1 MGFSQTRNKLASES
15 LPLRGVLDEFR
26 TALREEILA
35 AQRSSSSNAVQL
47 KNGRRIAGASA
58 SFQYAFAVDSV
69 LNAPG
74 DAPGHLIVPEKGR
87 VPTTI
92 ISTEGLTITISL
104 GIDLGSFV
112 PSARLETD
120 LTFLLEKLIE
130 RVEALNGK
138 SNCAGDRILGFAAVS
153 GAPELLS
160 VKGFNPEQNDAI
172 ASSLGRYDFH
182 LGPGRH
188 GKNYNNRRDCCRV
201 TQAAQIGAA
210 GFAYKYCRR

>member
-1 MGFSQTRNKLASES
+1 MQTAALTSES

-47 KNGRRIAGASA
+47 KNGRRIGGADA
-58 SFQYAFAVDSV
+58 SFQYAFAVDSI

-87 VPTTI
+87 VPTTM

-112 PSARLETD
+112 PSARLEID
-120 LTFLLEKLIE
+120 LTFLLGKLIE
-130 RVEALNGK
+130 RVEALNAK

-160 VKGFNPEQNDAI
+160 VKARAKAVLHSARLLPSY
-172 ASSLGRYDFH
+172 SSGTDR
-182 LGPGRH
+182 
-188 GKNYNNRRDCCRV
+188 CCWFRIQ
-201 TQAAQIGAA
+201 TLP
-210 GFAYKYCRR
+210 